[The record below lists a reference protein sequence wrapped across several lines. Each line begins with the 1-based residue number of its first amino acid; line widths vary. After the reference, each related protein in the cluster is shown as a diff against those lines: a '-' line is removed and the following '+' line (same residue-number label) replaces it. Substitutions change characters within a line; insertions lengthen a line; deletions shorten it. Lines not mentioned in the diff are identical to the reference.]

1 MIRQTYIHITCE
13 NEKKSRIFI
22 SQRQLN
28 PKILSLMIMIS
39 FSIFGRLFQL
49 PQQTLMLLLTIIGK
63 GRILLA
69 KYSNAVQLY

>member
-1 MIRQTYIHITCE
+1 
-13 NEKKSRIFI
+13 
-22 SQRQLN
+22 
-28 PKILSLMIMIS
+28 MIS